1 MGLARLRNFL
11 ERHGRI
17 ALDTSVFIYQ
27 LEAVPRYLALTDPL
41 FTWVQRLE
49 SEAITSTI
57 TMTEVLVRPY
67 RESNQRL
74 VDEFRGLLNIYPNL
88 TWIAPDL
95 NIADRAARYRAQHR
109 LRTPDAIQAA
119 TAVHTGATGF
129 ITNDAAFKR
138 VPAFESL
145 VLEDSL

>member
-1 MGLARLRNFL
+1 
-11 ERHGRI
+11 
-17 ALDTSVFIYQ
+17 
-27 LEAVPRYLALTDPL
+27 
-41 FTWVQRLE
+41 
-49 SEAITSTI
+49 
-57 TMTEVLVRPY
+57 MTEVLVRPY